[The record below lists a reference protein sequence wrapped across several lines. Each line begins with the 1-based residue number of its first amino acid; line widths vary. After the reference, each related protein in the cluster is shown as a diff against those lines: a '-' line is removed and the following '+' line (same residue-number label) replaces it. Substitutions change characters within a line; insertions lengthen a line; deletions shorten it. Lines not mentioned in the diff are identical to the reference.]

1 MAKSFDPNAL
11 FTQAKRMKEDMARV
25 QEDLKQRMVEGKAPE
40 DLVSVVANGLQEVEA
55 IRIKPAAFDPDDLEE
70 WEDLILIAVRQALDK
85 ARALH
90 ETEMSKITGCI
101 DLPGML

>member
-11 FTQAKRMKEDMARV
+11 FSQAKKMKEDMARV

-40 DLVSVVANGLQEVEA
+40 GLVSVVANGLQEVEA
-55 IRIKPAAFDPDDLEE
+55 IRIKPDAVDPDDLEE
-70 WEDLILIAVRQALDK
+70 LEDLILVAVRQALGK

-90 ETEMSKITGCI
+90 DTEMSKITGGM
-101 DLPGML
+101 DLPGMS

>member
-11 FTQAKRMKEDMARV
+11 FSQAKKMKDDMARV
-25 QEDLKQRMVEGKAPE
+25 KEDLKQRMVEGKAPE

-55 IRIKPAAFDPDDLEE
+55 IRIKPAAVDPDDLEE
-70 WEDLILIAVRQALDK
+70 LEDLILVAVRQALDK

-90 ETEMSKITGCI
+90 EAEMSKITGGM
-101 DLPGML
+101 DLPGMF

>member
-11 FTQAKRMKEDMARV
+11 FSQAKKMKDDMARV

-55 IRIKPAAFDPDDLEE
+55 IRIKPAAVDPDDLEE
-70 WEDLILIAVRQALDK
+70 LEDLILVAVRQALDK

-90 ETEMSKITGCI
+90 EAEMSKITGGM
-101 DLPGML
+101 DLPGMF

>member
-55 IRIKPAAFDPDDLEE
+55 IRIKPAAIDPDDLEE
-70 WEDLILIAVRQALDK
+70 LEDLILIAVRQALDK

-90 ETEMSKITGCI
+90 EAEMSKITGGM
-101 DLPGML
+101 DLPGMA

>member
-11 FTQAKRMKEDMARV
+11 FSQAKKMKDDMARV

-55 IRIKPAAFDPDDLEE
+55 IRIKPAAVDPDDLEE
-70 WEDLILIAVRQALDK
+70 LEDLILVAVRQALDK
-85 ARALH
+85 ARELH
-90 ETEMSKITGCI
+90 EAEMSKITGGM
-101 DLPGML
+101 DLPGMF